1 MSYINSV
8 YPETT
13 TTTTSTTTTLEPCNC
28 GSIYIP
34 KSNPD
39 FNVRITEDHFLH
51 LSAGTDKATRVN
63 GFMQGANFG
72 FLHTEDV
79 FLESGQVFKSPASN
93 DISGGPAYEILAWK
107 GNLDAEVFFFT
118 FNIENRIK
126 VVIRNILDNEVIAVG
141 YFGKAGET
149 TNLDRLLLSSCN
161 NYRNATVSTKG
172 RFLLEIHSICEIAED
187 ECCDN
192 LPNLDLN
199 IIVDE
204 ICFEDLCTTTT
215 TTTECM
221 ILLTCYGC
229 GTISQHYV
237 PCDTNDVNFC
247 EQFGRVPRL
256 DLLDC
261 TTTSTTTT
269 IQPTTTTPQ
278 PTTTTTTS
286 TTRPPPTTT
295 TTTIPPGVVTWWC
308 YCCQPDG
315 DCVEQMYMWT
325 TYPPEG
331 VDTWCKQDF
340 PDACGEGRCAGADC
354 STSTTSTTTGPT
366 TSTTAGPTVGPPDP
380 PSTTSAGTTSAGTTS
395 TTVGPTPEPPLDP
408 GDGNCPIGFVELAC
422 GCCPEGWSC
431 CSATGAIMCYPPGM
445 ACTTPDPFSSM
456 PISNEEVFGS
466 SQPNATHQVDIGQGV
481 GTELKKI
488 LGFIGITSTPNCSC
502 NAKAKIM
509 NEKGVEWCKNN
520 IDVIV
525 SWLKEEASKRN
536 LPFYSFIA
544 KKLVKIAIGR
554 AER

>member
-39 FNVRITEDHFLH
+39 FNVRITEDYFLH
-51 LSAGTDKATRVN
+51 LSAGTDKAIRVN

-93 DISGGPAYEILAWK
+93 DISGGPAYEILAWR
-107 GNLDAEVFFFT
+107 GDLDGDISFFT

-161 NYRNATVSTKG
+161 NYRNATVSTEG

-229 GTISQHYV
+229 DTISEHYV

-247 EQFGRVPRL
+247 EQFGRVPSL

-278 PTTTTTTS
+278 PTTSTTPEPTTS
-286 TTRPPPTTT
+286 TT
-295 TTTIPPGVVTWWC
+295 
-308 YCCQPDG
+308 
-315 DCVEQMYMWT
+315 
-325 TYPPEG
+325 PE
-331 VDTWCKQDF
+331 
-340 PDACGEGRCAGADC
+340 P
-354 STSTTSTTTGPT
+354 TTSTTPGPT
-366 TSTTAGPTVGPPDP
+366 TSTTPEPTTSTTPGPTTSTTPEPTTSTTPGPTTSTTPGPTTSTTPGPTTSSTTPGPTVGPPDP
-380 PSTTSAGTTSAGTTS
+380 PSTTSAGTTSAGTSS
-395 TTVGPTPEPPLDP
+395 TTLFPTPEPPTP
-408 GDGNCPIGFVELAC
+408 PSGGSCPEGYYETAG
-422 GCCPEGWSC
+422 GCCPNDFYWC
-431 CSATGAIMCYPPGM
+431 TATNLCVPNGQL
-445 ACTTPDPFSSM
+445 CTTPDPFSSM